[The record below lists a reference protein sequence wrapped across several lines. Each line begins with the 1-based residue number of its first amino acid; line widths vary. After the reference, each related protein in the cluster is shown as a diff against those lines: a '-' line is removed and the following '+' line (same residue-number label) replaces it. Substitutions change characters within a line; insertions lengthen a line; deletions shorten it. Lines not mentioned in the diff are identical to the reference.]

1 MVFTWCGWL
10 WILFTQSRIRP
21 LDAACS
27 HSVFIRNSR
36 QFLSFFSRYQ
46 KFTPNSSFPGA
57 NFNEFCIVF
66 LHFFSLSSLFFL
78 LFTKTSSA
86 HSLSTVFAE
95 HSVSDDRKVFFSPC
109 RQRRRKRRKILK
121 ASVNNTQV
129 RCKSNVLQVVFL
141 YFSVVQPQGVGV
153 GFFSGWMWEREK
165 KSWLIFIHFHFFALS
180 PRHRTVKWI
189 SFIDSQGW
197 I

>member
-1 MVFTWCGWL
+1 MHECPTCKYYSHDADGYWD
-10 WILFTQSRIRP
+10 LFTQSRIRP
-21 LDAACS
+21 LNAACS

-36 QFLSFFSRYQ
+36 QFLFFSRYQ

-57 NFNEFCIVF
+57 DFNEFCIVF

-78 LFTKTSSA
+78 LFTKNFFA
-86 HSLSTVFAE
+86 HSLSTVFEE
-95 HSVSDDRKVFFSPC
+95 HSVSGDDVKAKFFSPC

-141 YFSVVQPQGVGV
+141 YFSLVQPQGVDV
-153 GFFSGWMWEREK
+153 GFFLRVDVRERKEK
-165 KSWLIFIHFHFFALS
+165 LADFHSLS
-180 PRHRTVKWI
+180 LLR
-189 SFIDSQGW
+189 SAF
-197 I
+197 

>member
-1 MVFTWCGWL
+1 M
-10 WILFTQSRIRP
+10 P

-36 QFLSFFSRYQ
+36 QFLFFFALSKVHSKQFISRCQ
-46 KFTPNSSFPGA
+46 LQWILHCFSALFFFIFT
-57 NFNEFCIVF
+57 
-66 LHFFSLSSLFFL
+66 FFL

-86 HSLSTVFAE
+86 HSFLTVFAE
-95 HSVSDDRKVFFSPC
+95 HSMSDDDVKEKFFSPC

-153 GFFSGWMWEREK
+153 GFFSGGCEREK
-165 KSWLIFIHFHFFALS
+165 RKIGRF
-180 PRHRTVKWI
+180 
-189 SFIDSQGW
+189 SFTFTILLWVLVTEQ
-197 I
+197 

>member
-1 MVFTWCGWL
+1 MQPARTPCSSE
-10 WILFTQSRIRP
+10 T
-21 LDAACS
+21 LDS
-27 HSVFIRNSR
+27 F
-36 QFLSFFSRYQ
+36 SFFSRYQ

-86 HSLSTVFAE
+86 HSFLTVFAE
-95 HSVSDDRKVFFSPC
+95 HSMSDDDVKEKFFSPC

-153 GFFSGWMWEREK
+153 GFFSGGCEREK
-165 KSWLIFIHFHFFALS
+165 RKIGRFSFTF
-180 PRHRTVKWI
+180 TI
-189 SFIDSQGW
+189 SLWVLVTEQ
-197 I
+197 